1 MNNNN
6 NTNRFNTPNG
16 TRAHEMIDTFEEAQS
31 PHELAAFFDGMRDAL
46 GMRASARL
54 KDGVAGVM
62 ALGRYRDGD
71 GGHVWASSEYERIGG
86 LNVPKMKVLF
96 DNMSQKTMGAVLVAI
111 AMHHDKGKKA
121 TDLIK
126 ELVRVRGV
134 SPNATLSSPFGEFSK
149 VTALHFAYGREY
161 PSRTSEIVKLLLEL
175 GANPNARDAE
185 GRTPLHMERG
195 AMPSKIKAL
204 LAAGA
209 NPNARDAEGR
219 TPLFYHVGHPDCVKL
234 LLRAGADPYAKD
246 KKGDTPL
253 RSILKRLAKIGGRST
268 PRTAMETVKILM
280 AATNARPSNIG
291 NIKIDNLPANIRN
304 VVDARASLGVRRFGM
319 TKKAL
324 NKRLN
329 SNTRNIIMRQ
339 AFG

>member
-6 NTNRFNTPNG
+6 NANRFNVPNG

-31 PHELAAFFDGMRDAL
+31 PQELAAAFDGMRDAL
-46 GMRASARL
+46 GMRASPRL

-62 ALGRYRDGD
+62 ALGRYRDGF

-96 DNMSQKTMGAVLVAI
+96 DNMTQKTMGAVLAAI

-121 TDLIK
+121 TDLIE

-134 SPNATLSSPFGEFSK
+134 SPNATLSAPEHFAK
-149 VTALHFAYGREY
+149 VTALHFAHG
-161 PSRTSEIVKLLLEL
+161 PSIVKLLLKL

-195 AMPSKIKAL
+195 VALSKIKTL

-219 TPLFYHVGHPDCVKL
+219 TPLFYHPGSLDCVKL

-253 RSILKRLAKIGGRST
+253 RSILKRLAKIGGART
-268 PRTAMETVKILM
+268 PPDVAKTVDILM
-280 AATNARPSNIG
+280 AATNSRPSNIG
-291 NIKIDNLPANIRN
+291 NIKIANLPANIRN
-304 VVDARASLGVRRFGM
+304 AVGARANLGVRRFG
-319 TKKAL
+319 TAKKAL
-324 NKRLN
+324 TDRLPPN
-329 SNTRNIIMRQ
+329 MSNIIMRR

>member
-6 NTNRFNTPNG
+6 NTNRFNVPNG
-16 TRAHEMIDTFEEAQS
+16 VRAHEMIDTFEEAQS
-31 PHELAAFFDGMRDAL
+31 PQELAAAFDGMRDAL
-46 GMRASARL
+46 GMRASPQL

-71 GGHVWASSEYERIGG
+71 GGHIWASSEYERIGG

-96 DNMSQKTMGAVLVAI
+96 DNMTQKTMGAVLAAI

-134 SPNATLSSPFGEFSK
+134 SPNATLSSPFGEFGK
-149 VTALHFAYGREY
+149 VTALHFAHG
-161 PSRTSEIVKLLLEL
+161 PSIVKLLLEL
-175 GANPNARDAE
+175 GANPDARDAE

-219 TPLFYHVGHPDCVKL
+219 TPLFYHPGSPDCVKL

-253 RSILKRLAKIGGRST
+253 RSILKRLAKIGGART
-268 PRTAMETVKILM
+268 PPDAAKTVDILM

-291 NIKIDNLPANIRN
+291 NIKIANLPANIRN
-304 VVDARASLGVRRFGM
+304 AVGARASLGVRRFGM

-324 NKRLN
+324 NALN

>member
-1 MNNNN
+1 MYRPMNNNN
-6 NTNRFNTPNG
+6 NNRFNVPNA

-31 PHELAAFFDGMRDAL
+31 PQELAAAFDGMRDAL
-46 GMRASARL
+46 GMRASPRL

-62 ALGRYRDGD
+62 ALGRYRDGF

-96 DNMSQKTMGAVLVAI
+96 DNMTQKTMGAVLAAI

-126 ELVRVRGV
+126 ELVQKRGV
-134 SPNATLSSPFGEFSK
+134 SPNATLSAPDQFAK
-149 VTALHFAYGREY
+149 VTALHFAHG
-161 PSRTSEIVKLLLEL
+161 PSIVKLLLEL
-175 GANPNARDAE
+175 GANPNARDAQ
-185 GRTPLHMERG
+185 GLTPLHMERG
-195 AMPSKIKAL
+195 VSPSKIKAL

-219 TPLFYHVGHPDCVKL
+219 TPLFYHPGNPDCVKL

-268 PRTAMETVKILM
+268 PRKAMETVKILM
-280 AATNARPSNIG
+280 AATDARPMNVQNVRIA
-291 NIKIDNLPANIRN
+291 NLPANLQNAISKRANVGKGRFNATSLALLRRN
-304 VVDARASLGVRRFGM
+304 MPPNVH
-319 TKKAL
+319 
-324 NKRLN
+324 
-329 SNTRNIIMRQ
+329 RNIMRR
-339 AFG
+339 AFQ